1 MSIISTLHTDL
12 IFSKVQHK
20 DGQIT
25 LSSTRVFNLF
35 CLSLWGNIRL
45 IFESNMWYVFSN
57 VVRYK
62 IYSFKKKYWK
72 QCVQLMIDKKTTIM
86 KIFLFLRL
94 RTIYL
99 FHGVNIIFK
108 WIFELRL
115 FFIIPNLYVLV
126 IIAWIFIHL
135 K

>member
-1 MSIISTLHTDL
+1 MSIISSLHTDL
-12 IFSKVQHK
+12 IFSKVQRK

-25 LSSTRVFNLF
+25 LSNTRVFNLF
-35 CLSLWGNIRL
+35 CLSLWGNRRL
-45 IFESNMWYVFSN
+45 IFERNMWSVFPVWSDIKYIAL
-57 VVRYK
+57 R
-62 IYSFKKKYWK
+62 KKYWK
-72 QCVQLMIDKKTTIM
+72 QCVQLVIGEKTINM

-108 WIFELRL
+108 WIFELRS

-126 IIAWIFIHL
+126 IIAWIFLHL